1 MNDLKAQAPPASQMA
16 NYPLNFMSVR
26 YVLVDTGVDGERALV
41 YATDAC
47 HALDVP
53 TEALAAVTD
62 DQRAHVTVYEN
73 GSLTETLVLTVT
85 GVQQLTSQ
93 DGDPKRSR
101 FVTWVE
107 TELTPRRGGHRAP
120 NPQRTKWGW
129 QPIRDLVRER
139 GYTARRFTEE
149 ANALDLP
156 VDRFNQGNYI
166 AWAYGG
172 CLPAESLVTRTCA
185 LLSVEPRD
193 LFNEDVLA
201 AYPNRGKGR
210 RRRAEA
216 LTGE

>member
-85 GVQQLTSQ
+85 GVQQAHEPGRRPQALPVR
-93 DGDPKRSR
+93 DLGGDRAHAP
-101 FVTWVE
+101 
-107 TELTPRRGGHRAP
+107 PRRSPG
-120 NPQRTKWGW
+120 T
-129 QPIRDLVRER
+129 QPP
-139 GYTARRFTEE
+139 
-149 ANALDLP
+149 ANQ
-156 VDRFNQGNYI
+156 VG
-166 AWAYGG
+166 
-172 CLPAESLVTRTCA
+172 
-185 LLSVEPRD
+185 
-193 LFNEDVLA
+193 LA
-201 AYPNRGKGR
+201 ADP
-210 RRRAEA
+210 
-216 LTGE
+216 